1 MKGKIKYIIGGFVVI
16 AIIAAAASSGAD
28 TGTST
33 STSGSDQSSEQ
44 SKSSEKLAK
53 IGTPVRDGKFE
64 FTINS
69 MDCSKT
75 SVGGQFLSEE
85 AQGKFCIL
93 DMKVENIG
101 DKAQIFFSSEQ
112 KLFNSEGQQFS
123 NDTAAELSIEGNGD
137 TWLEEINPG
146 NFVVGKVVFDIPAD
160 AEVEKAELHDS
171 AFSSGVEVDLTQ

>member
-1 MKGKIKYIIGGFVVI
+1 MKDKIKYVIGGVVVLI
-16 AIIAAAASSGAD
+16 IIAAVAGG
-28 TGTST
+28 GTETNTNT
-33 STSGSDQSSEQ
+33 SNNDSAQSSEQ
-44 SKSSEKLAK
+44 SEPADAVAK

-75 SVGGQFLSEE
+75 SVGSEFLTEE

-93 DMKVENIG
+93 DMRVENIG
-101 DKAQIFFSSEQ
+101 DEAQTFFSSEQ

-123 NDTAAELSIEGNGD
+123 NDTVAELSIDGNGD

-146 NFVVGKVVFDIPAD
+146 NFVIGKVVFDIPAD
-160 AEVEKAELHDS
+160 ATAVKAELHDS
-171 AFSSGVEVDLTQ
+171 AFSSGVEVILQ